1 MERISSSQTF
11 FVKRIF
17 PALWFGFLVVFL
29 AIGATQGDFRRE
41 PMLVIQPL
49 VMVAIGALVFR
60 KFLWDLADEVRDA
73 GENLI
78 VRKGG
83 IEERVALSNVMNVDS
98 SQFNNP
104 RRVTLRLRKPGRLGG
119 EIVFVP
125 KSSFQLN
132 PFARNPV
139 AEMLIQRIDRL
150 RQAG

>member
-98 SQFNNP
+98 SQFSNP